1 MTSAYVKP
9 ARNQTMECCKLVA
22 SIFVVLIHVEFPGA
36 LNGYVSCLSQFAVP
50 IFFMISG
57 YFNFGADQE
66 TLSRRLKHLLQL
78 YVTAILVRLLLGCIF
93 TEIKGGST
101 VVFLRCFLPDL
112 QEIGNWLIFQLD
124 NRIAQLWY
132 LASVC
137 FCYWILRCYVRFFGE
152 KPVDYRPL
160 YLAGLSL
167 FSVFF
172 VFGMLAPAIG
182 MDIPYPLY
190 RNAYFMGLPFFTLGI
205 FIHAYQERILKQFA
219 FTTRKQLLW
228 IGLGVLLGIL
238 QWKAM
243 GMGQITVGALIE
255 VIALMF
261 FMISHPKLTGD
272 TGIWNGLISR
282 FGAWSTYIYLFHMIM
297 LGVYL
302 DFCASSVVAALGEW
316 EPYVRPF
323 AVTIISFLFAVLFE
337 RGVFLIRKMRI
348 HFKYTRGQ

>member
-1 MTSAYVKP
+1 MPTVSAKT
-9 ARNQTMECCKLVA
+9 ARNQAMECCKLIAAV
-22 SIFVVLIHVEFPGA
+22 FVVLIHVEFPGE
-36 LNGYVSCLSQFAVP
+36 LNGYVLCLSHFSVP
-50 IFFMISG
+50 IFFTISG

-66 TLSRRLKHLLQL
+66 TLLRRLKHILQL
-78 YVTAILVRLLLGCIF
+78 YVTAILVRLLLGCVF
-93 TEIKGGST
+93 TELKGGST
-101 VVFLRCFLPDL
+101 VVFLRRFLPDL

-124 NRIAQLWY
+124 NRMAQLWY
-132 LASVC
+132 LASLC
-137 FCYWILRCYVRFFGE
+137 FCYWILRCYVRFFGDE
-152 KPVDYRPL
+152 PVDYRPL
-160 YLAGLSL
+160 YFAGLSL

-182 MDIPYPLY
+182 MEIPYPLY

-228 IGLGVLLGIL
+228 IGCGVLLGIL
-238 QWKAM
+238 QWKVI
-243 GMGQITVGALIE
+243 GIGQITVGALIE
-255 VIALMF
+255 VFALML

-272 TGIWNGLISR
+272 TGVWNGLISK

-302 DFCASSVVAALGEW
+302 DFCASSVVAALREW

-323 AVTIISFLFAVLFE
+323 AVTVLSFLFAVLFE
-337 RGVFLIRKMRI
+337 RGAFLFREIRRYLN
-348 HFKYTRGQ
+348 HSRG